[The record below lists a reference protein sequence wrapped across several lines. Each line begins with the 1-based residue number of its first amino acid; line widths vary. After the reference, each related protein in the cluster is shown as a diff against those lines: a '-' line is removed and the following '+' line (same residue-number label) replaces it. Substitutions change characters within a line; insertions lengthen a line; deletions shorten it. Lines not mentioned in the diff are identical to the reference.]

1 MKQKTLFKIISIVSA
16 IALLLGTLG
25 IFSSVFAA
33 SIGGPDGLDLQAI
46 VEASDIKVDN
56 STTKD
61 GLESALKNL
70 SLPMGYSVGS
80 VTEFYKL
87 NAIAGAVE
95 KGSTYQGAKDGEVL
109 VEGENGY
116 VSAAVSLTDGNSS
129 YDTIVLLT
137 ITAPMTEFSFASV
150 SSDDEFVYNDAPGT
164 NRWEYRPTGE
174 AAEKIVIPEKV
185 TTLNQNWHKTN
196 ASSVNSKTR
205 CIVYN
210 KLITK
215 IPVQGSLGA
224 LEVVS
229 IKGDVTEI
237 SGSTTLGA
245 FSDCTKLGYIQLPKT
260 IKSIGQRAF
269 YNCSSIK
276 GLYLPEGLETIGK
289 ELFSTGKSSDKD
301 HGLTD
306 IVIPTTVT
314 SIGQYA
320 FYRANNDFTVTLL
333 TNAAVSNTSGIHN
346 NAFAKNTSKNVTL
359 RTTKGSPNDKSNLR
373 PSAKAYLGDVM
384 TITEATVR
392 AAKRIEKMQTDV
404 IENAVIAGLNS
415 EEIKAKITASY
426 GSVEDFDA
434 SWKDADWSET
444 NSEISNTFVI
454 TDGIKGI
461 EIPVTSMKA
470 KEYDLQ
476 SVVDAENLTWYN
488 DVTADTLL
496 AELKKLDT
504 GDYEIEKINDFFKIE
519 AIEGAI
525 EVGSTYK
532 GAVDGEILVPGE
544 PGYFT
549 AVVAVKDNV
558 GTKYISALTL
568 EITPTMAEYSFS
580 SVSSEKDF
588 TYNSEAWG
596 LRWEYHPMSGVGAE
610 KIVIPE
616 KVTELKHDWHQSYN
630 YSMNAT
636 RCIVYSEQIT
646 TIPSLY
652 NFYNVEVVSIR
663 GPVTELTNIKDD
675 GAFDG
680 CSKLKHLRLPDTLKT
695 IERCTFLGCT
705 SLKQLYLPEGLE
717 VIDGELFGSVTDKGK
732 DVPGYNIQKIT
743 IPSTVK
749 RIAKNSFVGAN
760 LDTEITVLTDAPAD
774 DKTGIHTNAFYDANL
789 ATLTNKITLRVK
801 EGSGAASDAVKTAAK
816 KKVYINDTIGYVE
829 AAARAKQRSVKIN
842 GMEGTAGDFAKMIS
856 ASYGDASTF
865 AASWESKVW
874 TKNGEYMENKWVISK
889 DGAMFRIPIFGK
901 IVYEDLQAE
910 VDNSPLVCT
919 NASGQKVFEK
929 QLSAVLPSG
938 YNIDKVVQFYKVN
951 AIDGAVDAAN
961 GDVLVEGHI
970 GSVEAVVDVT
980 RPDGK
985 VETLYVHEI
994 IEPNMAEYNFAS
1006 VSANTDF
1013 VIENGQLKS
1022 YSGTAEKV
1030 VIPEGVTGIAEN
1042 WLSGIAAKQSDYNN
1056 NDTTIKCIVYP
1067 ESLEGTIPDQ
1077 NNLKALEVVSFK
1089 GDKVTGLATK
1099 AFFGAENLKYIGLP
1113 DDIKTISNMAL
1124 ATGEALK
1131 GIYLPDGLE
1140 TIGDNAFSWNSG
1152 SDYIRHG
1159 LVEITIPES
1168 VTAIGKNAFAY
1179 ANSIMGR
1186 DTFTVTV
1193 LNKDT
1198 AYADGMFAAGSAK
1211 VTVRVFAKSGI
1222 YNELKNNNAY
1232 TLYKLDDMKLVEA
1245 AARVIVKHDD
1255 YSKNIYST
1263 DITSQKVAADLAK
1276 AYASHSSFTYD
1287 WNNSW
1292 DTTTDAKRYGT
1303 ITYTDG
1309 KYSIAVSVNIDIPP
1323 VVTLKQLV
1331 DAVEELLAEETFV
1344 NADTQDSFKLQIEA
1358 KIPGKYKIEIVEF
1371 NMQRAVDG
1379 AADDTEILV
1388 AGHNGAI
1395 ASVVKVTD
1403 YYGASETV
1411 MGISKVLPTIE
1422 KYSFTSVSRPEDFV
1436 LSTDGKV
1443 VLEYY
1448 GTAQKVVIPDGV
1460 ERIANDWMWRRP
1472 TNVKAVV
1479 FPESLKSIGDNF
1491 GSGMAALE
1499 VVSMKDNVVS
1509 VGKSTFSQCY
1519 SLKYIH
1525 ISENLQEIS
1534 ESMFYRTYSLIDLR
1548 IPESV
1553 EIIRK
1558 NAFNSSAL
1566 RKITLP
1572 AGVRYIEANAFTNP
1586 ILSEKQIST
1595 SKYPVSDLV
1604 RFDVYDWMAAN
1615 EISERPCEITV
1626 LCKDTEIDANN
1637 FVFTD
1642 ATTTPYVI
1650 NAYNESN
1657 TYKLVSNL
1665 LALTAKSEEKWTLN
1679 TLDKVDLDPD
1689 DDIIDSLGMSY
1700 LEALARASIAADS
1713 LKLYNDMSA
1722 DDVMGILKD
1731 AVVLEDEANSVSWS
1745 KALNIT
1751 KATSKKNGSAKGT
1764 LKLALDG
1771 KSFEISVNSTVYE
1784 MRPEISDDEF
1794 DDFWDD
1800 NWDDDLW
1807 EDEDL
1812 EDIVDDFIDDEI
1824 IEDILD
1830 DEFEDDLSDELVEDE
1845 IVDDEPIEDI
1855 PEDTPE
1861 TEDDKKPSASDKSEE
1876 NNEFPLIWVI
1886 VGSGAALL
1894 LLIVI
1899 ILVIIILK
1907 KNKK

>member
-1 MKQKTLFKIISIVSA
+1 MKQKSLLRILSIVSA
-16 IALLLGTLG
+16 IALLLSTLG

-46 VEASDIKVDN
+46 AESSDIKVDN

-61 GLESALKNL
+61 SLETALKNL
-70 SLPMGYSVGS
+70 SLPMGYKVDS

-95 KGSTYQGAKDGEVL
+95 KGSTYPGAKDGEVL

-116 VSAAVSLTDGNSS
+116 VSAAVSISDGNSS
-129 YDTIVLLT
+129 YDTVVLLT
-137 ITAPMTEFSFASV
+137 ITAPMTEFSFKSV
-150 SSDDEFVYNDAPGT
+150 SSDDEFVYNSDAGKE
-164 NRWEYRPTGE
+164 RWEYCPTGD

-185 TTLNQNWHKTN
+185 TALNQNWHKTN
-196 ASSVNSKTR
+196 ATSVSQKTR

-210 KLITK
+210 KLITE

-237 SGSTTLGA
+237 AGSATLGA
-245 FSDCTKLGYIQLPKT
+245 FSDCTKLGYIQLPKS

-269 YNCSSIK
+269 YKCSALK
-276 GLYLPEGLETIGK
+276 GIYLPEGLETVGK
-289 ELFSTGKSSDKD
+289 EAFMD
-301 HGLTD
+301 HNITD
-306 IVIPTTVT
+306 LVIPTTV
-314 SIGQYA
+314 SVIGQNG
-320 FYRANNDFTVTLL
+320 FYSTVKDMTVTLL
-333 TNAAVSNTSGIHN
+333 TVAAPNNTSGLHN
-346 NAFAKNTSKNVTL
+346 FAFAKAASKNVTL
-359 RTTKGSPNDKSNLR
+359 RTTKGCANDKSTFR
-373 PSAKAYLGDVM
+373 PTAKSYIADVM

-392 AAKRIEKMQTDV
+392 AAKRIEKMKTDV
-404 IENAVIAGLNS
+404 IENATMAGVKA
-415 EEIKAKITASY
+415 EEIKAAIIASY
-426 GSVEDFDA
+426 GSLDAFDT
-434 SWKDADWSET
+434 SWKNSDWSE
-444 NSEISNTFVI
+444 NEAEVSNVFVI
-454 TDGIKGI
+454 TDGKKGV
-461 EIPVTSMKA
+461 EIPVVSTKA

-476 SVVDAENLTWYN
+476 SVVENENLIWYN
-488 DVTADTLL
+488 DVTADSLL
-496 AELKKLDT
+496 TELKKLDT
-504 GDYEIEKINDFFKIE
+504 GEYTIEKINDFYKIE

-525 EVGSTYK
+525 EVGSTYA

-549 AVVAVKDNV
+549 AVVSVKGSD
-558 GTKYISALTL
+558 GASYISTLTL

-588 TYNSEAWG
+588 TYNNQWWG

-616 KVTELKHDWHQSYN
+616 KVTELKFDWHQSYN
-630 YSMNAT
+630 YSMDAT

-646 TIPSLY
+646 SIPTTY

-663 GPVTELTNIKDD
+663 GPVVDFQAKYND
-675 GAFDG
+675 GAFRG
-680 CSKLKHLRLPDTLKT
+680 CTKLKHVRIPDTVKS
-695 IERCTFLGCT
+695 IARCTFLGCT
-705 SLKQLYLPEGLE
+705 SLRLLHLPEGLE
-717 VIDGELFGSVTDKGK
+717 EIGGELFGYVTDAGN
-732 DVPGYNIQKIT
+732 DVPGYNLEKIT

-749 RIAKNSFVGAN
+749 RIAQNSFVGAN
-760 LDTEITVLTDAPAD
+760 LDTEITVLTDAPHD
-774 DKTGIHTNAFYDANL
+774 DKTGIHANAFYDSKL

-801 EGSGAASDAVKTAAK
+801 EGSGAASDEVKTAAK
-816 KKVYINDTIGYVE
+816 KKVYINDTMGYVE
-829 AAARAKQRSVKIN
+829 AAARAKQRSATIN
-842 GMEGTAGDFAKMIS
+842 GMEGTAGEFAKLLS
-856 ASYGDASTF
+856 ASYGDANTF
-865 AASWESKVW
+865 TANWESKVW
-874 TKNGEYMENKWVISK
+874 TKNGEFMENNWVISK
-889 DGAMFRIPIFGK
+889 DGAMFRIPISVK
-901 IVYEDLQAE
+901 IIFADLQAE
-910 VDNSPLVCT
+910 VDKSPLVCT
-919 NASGQKVFEK
+919 NASDQKTFEK
-929 QLSAVLPSG
+929 QLAAVLPSG
-938 YNIDKVVQFYKVN
+938 YNIDKIVQFYKVN
-951 AIDGAVDAAN
+951 AIDGAIDAAN

-980 RPDGK
+980 RPDGD
-985 VETLYVHEI
+985 VETLYVNEI
-994 IEPNMAEYNFAS
+994 IEPEMAEYNFAT
-1006 VSANTDF
+1006 VSADTDF
-1013 VIENGQLKS
+1013 VIENGVLKS
-1022 YSGTAEKV
+1022 YKGTAEKV
-1030 VIPEGVTGIAEN
+1030 VIPEDVTSIADN
-1042 WLSGIAAKQSDYNN
+1042 WLSGIEAKKSDYNN
-1056 NDTTIKCIVYP
+1056 SDTTIKCIVYP

-1089 GDKVTGLATK
+1089 GNKVTGLGKK
-1099 AFFGAENLKYIGLP
+1099 AFFGAENLKFIGLP
-1113 DDIKTISNMAL
+1113 DDIKTISEMAL

-1140 TIGDNAFSWNSG
+1140 TIGDSAFSWKSG

-1179 ANSIMGR
+1179 ANSIIGR

-1198 AYADGMFAAGSAK
+1198 AYADDMFAAGTAK
-1211 VTVRVFAKSGI
+1211 ITVRAFAKSGI
-1222 YNELKNNNAY
+1222 YNELKGNNAY
-1232 TLYKLDDMKLVEA
+1232 TLYNLDDMKLTEA
-1245 AARVIVKHDD
+1245 AARAIVKHDD
-1255 YSKNIYST
+1255 YSKNIYPL
-1263 DITSQKVAADLAK
+1263 DITPAKVAADLTK
-1276 AYASHSSFTYD
+1276 SYANHSSFTYD

-1303 ITYTDG
+1303 LSVTDG
-1309 KYSIAVSVNIDIPP
+1309 KYSIAVLVDINIPP
-1323 VVTLKQLV
+1323 VVTLEQLV
-1331 DAVEELLAEETFV
+1331 DTVEKLLAEETFV

-1379 AADDTEILV
+1379 AADDTGILV
-1388 AGHNGAI
+1388 KGHNGAI

-1403 YYGASETV
+1403 YYGESRTV
-1411 MGISKVLPTIE
+1411 MGLSKVLPTIE
-1422 KYSFTSVSRPEDFV
+1422 KYSFTTVSKPEDFV

-1443 VLEYY
+1443 LLEYY
-1448 GTAQKVVIPDGV
+1448 GTAQKVIVPEGV
-1460 ERIANDWMWRRP
+1460 ERIAADWMWRKP
-1472 TNVKAVV
+1472 TNVKAIV
-1479 FPESLKSIGDNF
+1479 FPESLKAIGDRF
-1491 GSGMAALE
+1491 GEAMAALE
-1499 VVSMKDNVVS
+1499 VVSMKDNVVT
-1509 VGKSTFSQCY
+1509 VGTGTFSQCY

-1525 ISENLQEIS
+1525 LSENLQEIS
-1534 ESMFYRTYSLIDLR
+1534 ENMFYRTYSLFDLR

-1572 AGVRYIEANAFTNP
+1572 AGVKLIEANAFTNP

-1595 SKYPVSDLV
+1595 SEYPVSDLV

-1615 EISERPCEITV
+1615 EIAKRPCEITA

-1642 ATTTPYVI
+1642 AITVPYVI
-1650 NAYNESN
+1650 NAYSESN

-1665 LALTAKSEEKWTLN
+1665 LTLTANSSEKWTLN
-1679 TLDKVDLDPD
+1679 ALDKIDLNPD
-1689 DDIIDSLGMSY
+1689 DDIIESLGMSY
-1700 LEALARASIAADS
+1700 LEALARASVAADS

-1722 DDVMGILKD
+1722 DDVLSVLRN

-1771 KSFEISVNSTVYE
+1771 KAFEVSVNSTVYE
-1784 MRPEISDDEF
+1784 LRPEVSDDMG
-1794 DDFWDD
+1794 DIWDD
-1800 NWDDDLW
+1800 NWEDDLW
-1807 EDEDL
+1807 DDDDL

-1824 IEDILD
+1824 IDDILD
-1830 DEFEDDLSDELVEDE
+1830 DDFSDEIIEDVVIEDE
-1845 IVDDEPIEDI
+1845 PVDEPV
-1855 PEDTPE
+1855 EDTPE
-1861 TEDDKKPSASDKSEE
+1861 DTQDGNSDNKDDKKPSASDKSEE
-1876 NNEFPLIWVI
+1876 TNEFPLIWII
-1886 VGSGAALL
+1886 VGASAALL

-1899 ILVIIILK
+1899 ILVIVVSK